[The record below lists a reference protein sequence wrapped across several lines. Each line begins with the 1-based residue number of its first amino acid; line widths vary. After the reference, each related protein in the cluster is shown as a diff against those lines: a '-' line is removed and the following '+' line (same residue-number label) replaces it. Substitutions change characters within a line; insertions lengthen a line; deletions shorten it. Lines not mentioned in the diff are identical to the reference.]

1 MFGIFA
7 SVVGAIGGLV
17 AGACSVVGGIIGGV
31 FGGGF
36 MGIVTSILLN
46 QSLSLIFRKLFSTES
61 DEEIRDMGDRVIQG
75 TEQGIKMEDYETFEE
90 YEAALRGVKLD
101 SERSKSIKQEEKEV
115 AGMAFN
121 MKKLELEYDF
131 GIDGISEILNH
142 HPEVAENGNLK
153 EIIDAIK
160 EEDFSEA
167 DVEDYYK
174 GKLSVED
181 TNRFSKILEK
191 FL

>member
-1 MFGIFA
+1 MFGILA
-7 SVVGAIGGLV
+7 GVAGAIGGLV
-17 AGACSVVGGIIGGV
+17 TGACSVVGGLIGGV

-36 MGIVTSILLN
+36 MGIVTSVLVN

-90 YEAALRGVKLD
+90 YEAALRGLKLNP
-101 SERSKSIKQEEKEV
+101 ERSESIKQEEKEV

-142 HPEVAENGNLK
+142 HPEVAENGSLK

-174 GKLSVED
+174 GKLSIED
-181 TNRFSKILEK
+181 TDRFTKILEK